1 MSNKHRLCTLIVC
14 LLATAVVCAQQ
25 PVSSGLP
32 AAPGPQTGSINGTV
46 TDVNDDPVPHTIVIL
61 DGPGPSDH
69 STTTADANGFFELN
83 NLAPGTYRV
92 SVSAKGFYDWTSVAI
107 VLKPAQNLDLPDV
120 SLQVSGT
127 TTSVNVIAY
136 TQQQIATQQV
146 HVEETQRVLG
156 VIPNYYAV
164 YVWNAAPIS
173 PKQKF
178 SLALKTFFDPTTFVA
193 VAAVAGIEQGLDTFP
208 AWGQDWPGY
217 GQRYGAAYA
226 DNFTNNMF
234 TGAIYPILLHQDPRY
249 YYKGTG
255 TIRSRIL
262 YAISTAVICKG
273 DNGRW
278 QPNYSAVLGT
288 FTAGAISNAY
298 YPAAQR
304 GVSLTIDNGL
314 IQIASGAFGSL
325 VQEFLLKRITPT
337 ARKQ

>member
-1 MSNKHRLCTLIVC
+1 
-14 LLATAVVCAQQ
+14 
-25 PVSSGLP
+25 
-32 AAPGPQTGSINGTV
+32 
-46 TDVNDDPVPHTIVIL
+46 
-61 DGPGPSDH
+61 
-69 STTTADANGFFELN
+69 
-83 NLAPGTYRV
+83 
-92 SVSAKGFYDWTSVAI
+92 
-107 VLKPAQNLDLPDV
+107 
-120 SLQVSGT
+120 
-127 TTSVNVIAY
+127 VNVIAY